1 MKKNYQD
8 MLLESGSGFMMPFA
22 LGDDEELQ
30 TPLGYGEQRHPSN
43 GNQFH
48 HQGVDLLTNGKSL
61 YAIATGTIIG
71 AGHEIPSM
79 ETILLPN
86 TESMR

>member
-30 TPLGYGEQRHPSN
+30 TPPG
-43 GNQFH
+43 
-48 HQGVDLLTNGKSL
+48 
-61 YAIATGTIIG
+61 IW
-71 AGHEIPSM
+71 
-79 ETILLPN
+79 
-86 TESMR
+86 